1 MNGSVGASV
10 AMLSRTLLPRLDE
23 AGVEPSNSAAVVC
36 VASTLGVVIP
46 PSLVLILLSD
56 AMLRAHTEA
65 INATHVATRIINTQD
80 IFRGALIPAAI
91 LVGLCLVAAWLA
103 NRNGQQ
109 AAPARPSSGQW
120 LTALVASTTIVG
132 LLGGVALGY
141 LYAVEAA
148 AAGGV
153 ALFCFGLATRS
164 LTGAVLKEVLRETMA
179 ISGALFALLVAAN
192 VFTLT
197 LRAYG
202 TDRWIAAWLGD
213 LGGGPNAALAAVVVV
228 LLLCAFVLDAFEMIF
243 VVIPILIPPLLIRI
257 PDATWIAVITLLI
270 LQTSFLLPPFG
281 YAVMMIGN
289 RLIKPV
295 SMRSLAVALAP
306 FVAAQ
311 AMVLG
316 LVLATP
322 ALLWRSAD
330 LNASAGAAVPMSE
343 DEITAAFEKQMRE
356 QNADG
361 NSQ

>member
-1 MNGSVGASV
+1 M
-10 AMLSRTLLPRLDE
+10 
-23 AGVEPSNSAAVVC
+23 
-36 VASTLGVVIP
+36 
-46 PSLVLILLSD
+46 
-56 AMLRAHTEA
+56 
-65 INATHVATRIINTQD
+65 
-80 IFRGALIPAAI
+80 
-91 LVGLCLVAAWLA
+91 
-103 NRNGQQ
+103 
-109 AAPARPSSGQW
+109 
-120 LTALVASTTIVG
+120 
-132 LLGGVALGY
+132 
-141 LYAVEAA
+141 
-148 AAGGV
+148 
-153 ALFCFGLATRS
+153 
-164 LTGAVLKEVLRETMA
+164 
-179 ISGALFALLVAAN
+179 
-192 VFTLT
+192 
-197 LRAYG
+197 
-202 TDRWIAAWLGD
+202 
-213 LGGGPNAALAAVVVV
+213 VVV